1 MYQENLMLLSV
12 VASLASAASIVHA
25 ESEPS
30 SLHIKVIAAT
40 CNNCHGPNGQ
50 SLGAAPSLAGLEK
63 DYLRQAMLDCKTG
76 ARETT
81 VMRKY
86 MLGYTDEEIARLA
99 EFFAIKK

>member
-1 MYQENLMLLSV
+1 MTFGKTMFTAGLACLA
-12 VASLASAASIVHA
+12 VAAPLQAAD
-25 ESEPS
+25 
-30 SLHIKVIAAT
+30 LHIKVIAAT

-50 SLGAAPSLAGLEK
+50 SLGATPSLAGQDK
-63 DYLRQAMLDCKTG
+63 AYLHSAMMDCKTG

-99 EFFAIKK
+99 EYFASLQ